1 MVNRHKINV
10 TLYCKV
16 KTRENPNNQTTCSE
30 QEFGNGGKENSLLN
44 LQQNQKQG
52 RAVIYR
58 DQFVGGVEGRE
69 TE

>member
-1 MVNRHKINV
+1 M
-10 TLYCKV
+10 
-16 KTRENPNNQTTCSE
+16 
-30 QEFGNGGKENSLLN
+30 ENSLLN

-52 RAVIYR
+52 RAVIYH